1 MDYAIRQSILHLY
14 VFICLF
20 FALKYLLREYFQ
32 PFFAIGA
39 WVKKW
44 SLTNRHKP
52 QIPMNLTL
60 VGIDPKMG
68 LTIGVCDEECG
79 SRVGLIDLRK
89 KVMETYPRSCEHCY
103 CCGRLL
109 GGSYEKGCMIHHDP
123 NSQERAYCPNQD
135 YTSTELFQETI
146 RIVARQERI
155 SDFLWQFTRELTK
168 DYPYELPGSLAA
180 VILQTPKK
188 DC

>member
-1 MDYAIRQSILHLY
+1 MDYTMRQAILHLY
-14 VFICLF
+14 VAVCGF
-20 FALKYLLREYFQ
+20 FAFRYVFREYFNSL
-32 PFFAIGA
+32 FEIGA
-39 WVKKW
+39 WVKKR
-44 SLTNRHKP
+44 STTNRHKH
-52 QIPMNLTL
+52 QAPMNLTL
-60 VGIDPKMG
+60 VGTDPITG

-79 SRVGLIDLRK
+79 SRVTLFDLRK
-89 KVMETYPRSCEHCY
+89 KKMETYPRSCEHCY

-123 NSQERAYCPNQD
+123 DSQEGIYCPDQD

-155 SDFLWQFTRELTK
+155 SDFLWQFTRELTE
-168 DYPYELPGSLAA
+168 DYPYELPSSLAA

-188 DC
+188 D